1 MIITINS
8 KMKKNL
14 ILAAGLA
21 LLLGAC
27 STPKQISYFQDS
39 DNVNGARIAAPK
51 EITIKPK
58 DKISILVNCKSQELT
73 ALFNLPEIS
82 YRIGQNSSTMASSN
96 ASGYT
101 VDENGYINFPVLG
114 KIYVAG
120 LTRNQIADKVKE
132 ELELQGQATGAV
144 VTVEYLNLS
153 YQVLGEVNKPGT
165 FQISKD
171 ATTILD
177 AIGNA
182 GDLTIYGRREN
193 VQLLRNN
200 NGRQETY
207 IVDLCSAQSLISSPA
222 YYLQQND
229 VIYVEPNDVKARMS
243 TVNGNNV
250 RSTSFWISLASL
262 ASSASL
268 IVMNAIQNSKD

>member
-1 MIITINS
+1 
-8 KMKKNL
+8 MKKYL
-14 ILAAGLA
+14 FMAAGLV
-21 LLLGAC
+21 LLLGSC

-82 YRIGQNSSTMASSN
+82 YRIGQNSTTASSNN

-101 VDENGYINFPVLG
+101 VDEDGDISFPVLG
-114 KIYVAG
+114 KIHIAG
-120 LTRNQIADKVKE
+120 MTRTQIAEKIKD
-132 ELELQGQATGAV
+132 ELEFQGQATGAI
-144 VTVEYLNLS
+144 VTVEYLNLN

-165 FQISKD
+165 FPIQKD

-177 AIGNA
+177 AIGTA
-182 GDLTIYGRREN
+182 GDLTIYGKREN
-193 VQLLRNN
+193 VKLLRNN
-200 NGRQETY
+200 DGRQETY
-207 IVDLCSAQSLISSPA
+207 VVDLCSAQSLISSPA

-229 VIYVEPNDVKARMS
+229 VIYVEPNDVKARTS

-262 ASSASL
+262 ASSVSL
-268 IVMNAIQNSKD
+268 IVMNAISNNK

>member
-1 MIITINS
+1 
-8 KMKKNL
+8 MKKYL
-14 ILAAGLA
+14 FMAAGLV

-82 YRIGQNSSTMASSN
+82 YSIGQGNSGSSSN
-96 ASGYT
+96 SSGYT
-101 VDENGYINFPVLG
+101 VDDNGYINFPVLG

-120 LTRNQIADKVKE
+120 LTRQQISEKIRK
-132 ELELQGQATGAV
+132 ELEEQGQASNAI
-144 VTVEYLNLS
+144 VTVEYLNLG
-153 YQVLGEVNKPGT
+153 YKVLGEVNNPGVYS
-165 FQISKD
+165 IGKD

-177 AIGNA
+177 AIGTA
-182 GDLTIYGRREN
+182 GDLTIYGKREN
-193 VQLLRNN
+193 VKLLRNN
-200 NGRQETY
+200 DGRQETY
-207 IVDLCSAQSLISSPA
+207 VVDLCSAQSLISSPA

-229 VIYVEPNDVKARMS
+229 VIYVEPNDVKARTS

-262 ASSASL
+262 ASSVSL
-268 IVMNAIQNSKD
+268 IVMNAVSNNK

>member
-1 MIITINS
+1 
-8 KMKKNL
+8 MKKTL
-14 ILAAGLA
+14 VLAAGLV
-21 LLLGAC
+21 LLLGSC

-73 ALFNLPEIS
+73 ALFNLPEVS
-82 YRIGQNSSTMASSN
+82 YSIGSSAGGGSNN

-114 KIYVAG
+114 KIHVAG
-120 LTRNQIADKVKE
+120 QTRTQISEKIKD
-132 ELELQGQATGAV
+132 ELERQGQATGAI

-153 YQVLGEVNKPGT
+153 YQVLGEVGRPGT
-165 FQISKD
+165 FAISKD

-177 AIGNA
+177 AIANA
-182 GDLTIYGRREN
+182 GDLTIYGKREN
-193 VQLLRNN
+193 VKLMRNN

-207 IVDLCSAQSLISSPA
+207 VVDLCSAQSLISSPA

-262 ASSASL
+262 AASTSL
-268 IVMNAIQNSKD
+268 IVMNAINYMSTDKD

>member
-1 MIITINS
+1 
-8 KMKKNL
+8 MKKYL
-14 ILAAGLA
+14 FLAAGLV
-21 LLLGAC
+21 LLLGSC
-27 STPKQISYFQDS
+27 STPKQITYFQDS

-73 ALFNLPEIS
+73 ALFNLPEVS
-82 YRIGQNSSTMASSN
+82 YSIGQGSGSNN

-114 KIYVAG
+114 KIHVAG
-120 LTRNQIADKVKE
+120 QTRTQISEKIKD
-132 ELELQGQATGAV
+132 ELERQGQATGAI
-144 VTVEYLNLS
+144 VTVEYLNLN
-153 YQVLGEVNKPGT
+153 YQVLGEVNHPGV
-165 FQISKD
+165 FAINKD
-171 ATTILD
+171 ATTIMD
-177 AIGNA
+177 AIANA
-182 GDLTIYGRREN
+182 GDLTIYGKREN
-193 VQLLRNN
+193 VKLMRNN

-207 IVDLCSAQSLISSPA
+207 VVDLCSAQSLISSPA

-229 VIYVEPNDVKARMS
+229 VIYVEPNDVKARTS

-262 ASSASL
+262 ASSVSL
-268 IVMNAIQNSKD
+268 IVMNAISNNK

>member
-1 MIITINS
+1 
-8 KMKKNL
+8 MKKTL
-14 ILAAGLA
+14 VLAAGLV
-21 LLLGAC
+21 LLLGSC

-82 YRIGQNSSTMASSN
+82 YRIGQNSTTASSSN

-114 KIYVAG
+114 KIHVAG
-120 LTRNQIADKVKE
+120 MTRTQIAEKIKD
-132 ELELQGQATGAV
+132 ELEFQGQATGAI
-144 VTVEYLNLS
+144 VTVEYLNLN

-165 FQISKD
+165 FPIQKD

-177 AIGNA
+177 AIGTA
-182 GDLTIYGRREN
+182 GDLTIYGKREN
-193 VQLLRNN
+193 VKLLRNN
-200 NGRQETY
+200 DGRQETY
-207 IVDLCSAQSLISSPA
+207 VVDLCSAQSLISSPA

-229 VIYVEPNDVKARMS
+229 VIYVEPNDVKARTS

-262 ASSASL
+262 ASSVSL
-268 IVMNAIQNSKD
+268 IVMNAISNNK

>member
-1 MIITINS
+1 
-8 KMKKNL
+8 MKKTL
-14 ILAAGLA
+14 ILAAGMV

-27 STPKQISYFQDS
+27 STPKQITYFQDS

-82 YRIGQNSSTMASSN
+82 YRIGQASAANTSSN

-101 VDENGYINFPVLG
+101 VDENGYISFPVLG

-120 LTRNQIADKVKE
+120 MTRTQIAEKIKD
-132 ELELQGQATGAV
+132 ELEIQGQATGAI

-165 FQISKD
+165 FQINKD

-182 GDLTIYGRREN
+182 GDLTIYGKRDN
-193 VQLLRNN
+193 VKLLRNN
-200 NGRQETY
+200 NGRQETF
-207 IVDLCSAQSLISSPA
+207 VLDLCAAQSLISSPA

-250 RSTSFWISLASL
+250 RSTSFWMSLVSMT
-262 ASSASL
+262 SSVAL
-268 IVMNAIQNSKD
+268 IVMNAAQRFSKDND

>member
-1 MIITINS
+1 
-8 KMKKNL
+8 MKKNL

>member
-1 MIITINS
+1 
-8 KMKKNL
+8 MKKNL

-82 YRIGQNSSTMASSN
+82 YRIGQTASGTSSNN

-120 LTRNQIADKVKE
+120 MTRTQISEKIRD
-132 ELELQGQATGAV
+132 ELEVQGQATGAI
-144 VTVEYLNLS
+144 VTVEYINLR

-165 FQISKD
+165 YAITKD

-177 AIGNA
+177 AVANA
-182 GDLTIYGRREN
+182 GDLTIYGKRDN
-193 VQLLRNN
+193 IQLLRNN

-207 IVDLCSAQSLISSPA
+207 ILDLCSAQSLISSPA

-250 RSTSFWISLASL
+250 RSTSFWMSLVSMT
-262 ASSASL
+262 SSVAL
-268 IVMNAIQNSKD
+268 IVMNAVQRYSKDKD

>member
-1 MIITINS
+1 MIKLNNAMRKS
-8 KMKKNL
+8 
-14 ILAAGLA
+14 ILVAAGLV

-27 STPKQISYFQDS
+27 STPKQISYFQDADS
-39 DNVNGARIAAPK
+39 VNGARIAAPK

-73 ALFNLPEIS
+73 ALFNLPQVS
-82 YRIGQNSSTMASSN
+82 YTLGQSSAGGSN
-96 ASGYT
+96 NVSGYT
-101 VDENGYINFPVLG
+101 VDDNGYINFPVLG

-120 LTRNQIADKVKE
+120 MTRYQIADKIKE
-132 ELELQGQATGAV
+132 ELEVQGQATNAI
-144 VTVEYLNLS
+144 VTVEYLNLT
-153 YQVLGEVNKPGT
+153 YQVLGEVANPGS
-165 FQISKD
+165 FKIDKD

-177 AIGNA
+177 AIANA
-182 GDLTIYGRREN
+182 GDLTIYGKREN

-207 IVDLCSAQSLISSPA
+207 VIDLTSAQSLISSPA

-229 VIYVEPNDVKARMS
+229 VIYVEPNEVKARMS

-262 ASSASL
+262 ASSVSL
-268 IVMNAIQNSKD
+268 IVMNAISNSK

>member
-1 MIITINS
+1 MIITINC
-8 KMKKNL
+8 KMKKYL
-14 ILAAGLA
+14 FLAAGLV
-21 LLLGAC
+21 LLLGSC

-82 YRIGQNSSTMASSN
+82 YRIGQNSTTASSSN

-114 KIYVAG
+114 KIHVAG
-120 LTRNQIADKVKE
+120 QTRTQIAEKIKD
-132 ELELQGQATGAV
+132 ELEFQGQATGAI
-144 VTVEYLNLS
+144 VTVEYLNLN

-165 FQISKD
+165 FPIQKD

-177 AIGNA
+177 AIGTA
-182 GDLTIYGRREN
+182 GDLTIYGKRDN
-193 VQLLRNN
+193 VKLLRNN

-207 IVDLCSAQSLISSPA
+207 VIDLTSAQSLISSPA

-262 ASSASL
+262 ASSVSL
-268 IVMNAIQNSKD
+268 IVMNAISNSK

>member
-1 MIITINS
+1 MIKLNNAMRKS
-8 KMKKNL
+8 
-14 ILAAGLA
+14 ILVAAGLV

-27 STPKQISYFQDS
+27 STPKQISYFQDADS
-39 DNVNGARIAAPK
+39 VNGARIAAPK

-82 YRIGQNSSTMASSN
+82 YRIGQASAANTSNN

-120 LTRNQIADKVKE
+120 LTRTQIADKIKG
-132 ELELQGQATGAV
+132 ELEVQGQATGAI
-144 VTVEYLNLS
+144 VTVEYLNLN

-165 FQISKD
+165 FAIQKD

-182 GDLTIYGRREN
+182 GDLTIYGKRDN
-193 VQLLRNN
+193 VKLLRNN

-207 IVDLCSAQSLISSPA
+207 VIDLTSAQSLISSPA

-262 ASSASL
+262 ASSVSL
-268 IVMNAIQNSKD
+268 IVMNAISNSK

>member
-1 MIITINS
+1 
-8 KMKKNL
+8 MKKNL
-14 ILAAGLA
+14 FLAAGLV

-27 STPKQISYFQDS
+27 STPKQITYFQDS

-73 ALFNLPEIS
+73 SLFNLPQVS
-82 YRIGQNSSTMASSN
+82 YSIGQGSGGSNN

-114 KIYVAG
+114 KISVAG
-120 LTRNQIADKVKE
+120 MTRNQIAEKIKN
-132 ELELQGQATGAV
+132 ELERQGQATGAI

-153 YQVLGEVNKPGT
+153 YQVLGEVSRPGT
-165 FQISKD
+165 FSINKD

-182 GDLTIYGRREN
+182 GDLTIYGKREN
-193 VQLLRNN
+193 VKLLRNN

-207 IVDLCSAQSLISSPA
+207 VVDLCSTQSLISSPA

-229 VIYVEPNDVKARMS
+229 VIYVEPNDVMARTS
-243 TVNGNNV
+243 TVNGNNI

-262 ASSASL
+262 AASTSL
-268 IVMNAIQNSKD
+268 IVMNAINIMNTNKD

>member
-1 MIITINS
+1 MIKLNNAMRKS
-8 KMKKNL
+8 
-14 ILAAGLA
+14 ILAAVGLV

-27 STPKQISYFQDS
+27 STPKQISYFQDADS
-39 DNVNGARIAAPK
+39 VNGARIAAPK

-73 ALFNLPEIS
+73 ALFNLPQIS
-82 YRIGQNSSTMASSN
+82 YSVGASSSGSAN
-96 ASGYT
+96 VTSGYT
-101 VDENGYINFPVLG
+101 VDESGYINFPVLG
-114 KIYVAG
+114 KMYVAG
-120 LTRNQIADKVKE
+120 LTRPQIAEKIRN
-132 ELELQGQATGAV
+132 ELEAQGQASNAI
-144 VTVEYLNLS
+144 VTVEYLNLN
-153 YQVLGEVNKPGT
+153 YQVLGEVNQPGT
-165 FQISKD
+165 FAISKD

-182 GDLTIYGRREN
+182 GDLTIYGKRDN
-193 VQLLRNN
+193 VKLLRNN

-207 IVDLCSAQSLISSPA
+207 VIDLTSAQSLISSPA

-262 ASSASL
+262 ASSVSL
-268 IVMNAIQNSKD
+268 IVMNAISNSK

>member
-1 MIITINS
+1 
-8 KMKKNL
+8 MKKTL
-14 ILAAGLA
+14 VLAAGLV
-21 LLLGAC
+21 LLLGSC

-73 ALFNLPEIS
+73 ALFNLPEVS
-82 YRIGQNSSTMASSN
+82 YSIGSSAGGGSNN

-114 KIYVAG
+114 KIHVAG
-120 LTRNQIADKVKE
+120 QTRTQISEKIKD
-132 ELELQGQATGAV
+132 ELERQGQATGAI

-153 YQVLGEVNKPGT
+153 YQVLGEVGRPGT
-165 FQISKD
+165 FAISKD

-177 AIGNA
+177 AIANA
-182 GDLTIYGRREN
+182 GDLTIYGKREN
-193 VQLLRNN
+193 VKLMRNN

-207 IVDLCSAQSLISSPA
+207 VVDLCSAQSLISSPA

-229 VIYVEPNDVKARMS
+229 VVYVTPNPKRQRESRSM
-243 TVNGNNV
+243 GNTFNQP
-250 RSTSFWISLASL
+250 SIWISLASL
-262 ASSASL
+262 LTTITAL
-268 IVMNAIQNSKD
+268 LTR